1 MFDGVLSEAAA
12 LRARREPHV
21 LATVVWSQRPVSG
34 KPGAKALVLADGRVK
49 GWVGGSC
56 SEPLV
61 VREALQALEDGRPRL
76 LHLGPRGDDQ
86 PGREGVVVK
95 SITCASDGAVEV
107 FLEPALAPPLVVAIG
122 RAPLVRILVSMAREI
137 GFDTAIVER
146 DPVPPGE
153 LAESHTRV
161 EAQLEL
167 DKLGVGPDSFVVV
180 ATMGRYDEDA
190 LEATLAT
197 DAGYVGLVASRRRG
211 EAVLSTLRTTGV
223 SEEGLARVT
232 CPAGLDLG
240 AIAHEEI
247 AVAILAELVQERAS
261 RGMTRHRAAES
272 GRAVDPVCGMTVTV
286 ASTADTARHGDAVYF
301 FCSSGCRRRF
311 EADLERFA

>member
-1 MFDGVLSEAAA
+1 
-12 LRARREPHV
+12 V

-61 VREALQALEDGRPRL
+61 VREAMDALEDGRPRL
-76 LHLGPRGDDQ
+76 LHLGPGGEEQR
-86 PGREGVVVK
+86 GREGVVVK
-95 SITCASDGAVEV
+95 SITCASEGAVEV
-107 FLEPALAPPLVVAIG
+107 FLEPTLAPPLVLAVG
-122 RAPLVRILVSMAREI
+122 RAPLVRVLVSMAREL

-153 LAESHTRV
+153 LAEPHTQV
-161 EAQLEL
+161 ESQLEL
-167 DKLGVGPDSFVVV
+167 EKAGVGPDSFVVV

-190 LEATLAT
+190 LEAALAT
-197 DAGYVGLVASRRRG
+197 DAAYVGLVASRRRG
-211 EAVLSTLRTTGV
+211 EAVLSTLRTAGV
-223 SEEGLARVT
+223 SEERLARVR

-247 AVAILAELVQERAS
+247 AVAILAELVRERANCPAP
-261 RGMTRHRAAES
+261 RRAAE
-272 GRAVDPVCGMTVTV
+272 GGDAVDPVCGMTLTV
-286 ASTADTARHGDAVYF
+286 ASTADIVQRGGAVSY

-311 EADLERFA
+311 EADPERFA

>member
-1 MFDGVLSEAAA
+1 MIDGVLSEAAA

-61 VREALQALEDGRPRL
+61 VREAMQALEDGRPRL
-76 LHLGPRGDDQ
+76 LHLGPGGEEQ
-86 PGREGVVVK
+86 GSREGVVVK
-95 SITCASDGAVEV
+95 SITCASEGAVEV
-107 FLEPALAPPLVVAIG
+107 FLEPALAPPLVVAVG
-122 RAPLVRILVSMAREI
+122 RAPLVRVFVSMAREL

-146 DPVPPGE
+146 DPVPPAE
-153 LAESHTRV
+153 LAEPHTEV
-161 EAQLEL
+161 QALFEL

-190 LEATLAT
+190 IEAALAT
-197 DAGYVGLVASRRRG
+197 DAAYIGLVASRRRG
-211 EAVLSTLRTTGV
+211 EAVLSTLRTAGV
-223 SEEGLARVT
+223 PEEHLARVRF
-232 CPAGLDLG
+232 PAGLDLG

-261 RGMTRHRAAES
+261 EGTTRHRAPELEH
-272 GRAVDPVCGMTVTV
+272 AVDPVCGMTVTV
-286 ASTADTARHGDAVYF
+286 GSTADSAQHGDAVSY

-311 EADLERFA
+311 EADPEQFA